1 MTSEEIRMHL
11 QRFSIAI
18 AGCGG
23 LGSNAAVALA
33 RIGIGTLILV
43 DFDRVELS
51 NLNRQYFFRDQ
62 IGQFK
67 AIALAENIKR
77 IDPGIRLDVHTLK
90 LDEQNIVKLFGNA
103 DLVIEAFDLAS
114 AKQMLLET
122 MMQQFPKIPLIIG
135 NGMAGFG
142 GFNNIRQEQWDSQVY
157 ICGDFE
163 SEISNHNPPLAPRVG
178 IVANMQANLALE
190 ILLQM
195 NK

>member
-1 MTSEEIRMHL
+1 MTSDEIRKHL
-11 QRFSIAI
+11 FGCSVAI

-23 LGSNAAVALA
+23 LGSNAAIALA
-33 RIGIGTLILV
+33 RIGIGELILV

-122 MMQQFPKIPLIIG
+122 MMQQLSEIPLIIG

-142 GFNNIRQEQWDSQVY
+142 GFNNIRQEQWDNRVY

-163 SEISNHNPPLAPRVG
+163 SEISDQNPPLAPRVG

-190 ILLQM
+190 ILLQL
-195 NK
+195 KK

>member
-1 MTSEEIRMHL
+1 MTSDEIRKHL

-62 IGQFK
+62 IGQLK
-67 AIALAENIKR
+67 ANALAENIKR
-77 IDPGIRLDVHTLK
+77 IDPEVKLQVHALK
-90 LDEQNIVKLFGNA
+90 LNEENIAELFWNV

-163 SEISNHNPPLAPRVG
+163 NEISNHNPPLAPRVG